1 MNLIITWESGP
12 AVCSICG
19 KIPCKHFKII
29 ESQDVNAMQSF
40 NEFGTPLY
48 HEEFGPN
55 HPDKKEDRMDFE
67 KIKIPKAEGYFG
79 AGIYEEFGREQVKHE
94 HEMKLKQTKEEY
106 ERHHGRL

>member
-40 NEFGTPLY
+40 NEFGTSLY
-48 HEEFGPN
+48 HEEFGP
-55 HPDKKEDRMDFE
+55 
-67 KIKIPKAEGYFG
+67 
-79 AGIYEEFGREQVKHE
+79 EQVKHE